1 MSIVVERTPNPLAMK
16 FTVGAPVGG
25 PATYGDAESAE
36 PPFDR
41 ILAIDGVRSV
51 FATAD
56 FITVSGNEGI
66 DWDAAVPDVVGVLEA
81 AFG

>member
-25 PATYGDAESAE
+25 PATYRDAESADQ
-36 PPFDR
+36 PFDR

-56 FITVSGNEGI
+56 FITVSANEGI
-66 DWDAAVPDVVGVLEA
+66 DWDAAVPDVVDVLEA